1 MKLTLAKQKKIL
13 FQTCDKYVFRS
24 SWVWCEY

>member
-13 FQTCDKYVFRS
+13 FQTCDKYIFRS
-24 SWVWCEY
+24 S